1 MSEKQYYKIIDL
13 GLIGVVVNRIPF
25 TFQNKQ
31 WVFDQ
36 RLMDRIMG
44 YDPYER
50 DAIYAIGNSDIMDQ
64 VVKINEH
71 DALAYVSEFE
81 FPEVPL

>member
-44 YDPYER
+44 YDPYESVPM
-50 DAIYAIGNSDIMDQ
+50 YAIGNSDIMDQ

-71 DALAYVSEFE
+71 DALAYVSELE
-81 FPEVPL
+81 FPEIP